1 MSQKQRREQKGHI
14 FRRGKSWFVR
24 FCDDLMQSDGT
35 VKRKLVCKKL
45 EVCYSDEF
53 RTVKSVRPFAAKF
66 LVPINQGLVTLQST
80 MRIGDFIEKEHLL
93 KIEEHRRASTLKGY
107 RDVWRLHLKG
117 RIGTKTLR
125 EFRTV
130 DGERLL
136 ADIAR
141 QDLDLRTKKPLS
153 KNSLARIKSFL
164 SGVFKQAKRLGILDG
179 VNPMMDVS
187 TPEGT
192 QRRDTFAYSLAD
204 VKAIRDAIPEP
215 ARTVVLVA
223 ALSGLRK
230 GEIAGLRWEDYTG
243 RELSVR
249 RSVWNGT
256 VNEPKTKASGAA
268 VPVMRQLADALDAH
282 KLRVGILAQPGLPI
296 FQGGTGQPMN
306 LDNLARRV
314 IQPAIEKCGLC
325 KLPKDEHK
333 TDGHLFEQNK
343 ALPKWHGWHAFR
355 RGLATNL
362 HALGTADKEI
372 QAILRHS
379 NISVTQSCY
388 IKALTESQVSAM
400 KLVGEEFENGGTCTN
415 LATDSKETVN

>member
-1 MSQKQRREQKGHI
+1 MKAQRRDQKGHLY
-14 FRRGKSWFVR
+14 RRGDSWFVR
-24 FCDDLMQSDGT
+24 YYDDILQADGT
-35 VKRKLVCKKL
+35 VKRTQVSKKL
-45 EVCYSDEF
+45 EVTFGDQY
-53 RTVKSVRPFAAKF
+53 RTKKSVRPFVAEILAP
-66 LVPINQGLVTLQST
+66 LNRGVVTVQST
-80 MRIGDFIEKEHLL
+80 MRIADFIEKEHLP
-93 KIEEHRRASTLKGY
+93 KIEERRRASTLKGY
-107 RDVWRLHLKG
+107 KDVWRLHLKG
-117 RIGTKTLR
+117 RIGNMTLR

-130 DGERLL
+130 DGERIL

-141 QDLDLRTKKPLS
+141 LDLDPRTKSTLS

-179 VNPMMDVS
+179 VNPVMDVS

-192 QRRDTFAYSLAD
+192 RGHDTFAYSLSE

-215 ARTVVLVA
+215 ARTVVLFA

-243 RELSVR
+243 KELTVR
-249 RSVWNGT
+249 RSIWNGIP
-256 VNEPKTKASGAA
+256 NEPKTKASGAA
-268 VPVMRQLADALDAH
+268 VPVMRQLADALEAH
-282 KLRVGILAQPGLPI
+282 RERMGKLAQPNLPI

-314 IQPAIEKCGLC
+314 IQPAIEKCGIC
-325 KLPKDEHK
+325 KVSEAEHK
-333 TDGHLFEQNK
+333 PEGHMFEQDKN
-343 ALPKWHGWHAFR
+343 LPVWRGWHAFR

-362 HALGTADKEI
+362 HALGVPDREI
-372 QAILRHS
+372 QALLRHS

-400 KLVGEEFENGGTCTN
+400 DLVGEEFESSGTIQ
-415 LATDSKETVN
+415 

>member
-1 MSQKQRREQKGHI
+1 MSREQRRKQEGHI
-14 FRRGKSWFVR
+14 YRRGGSWFVR
-24 FCDDLMQSDGT
+24 YYDDILQADGT
-35 VKRKLVCKKL
+35 VKRTQVSKKL
-45 EVCYSDEF
+45 EVTFGDEY
-53 RTVKSVRPFAAKF
+53 RTKKSVRPFAAEI
-66 LVPINQGLVTLQST
+66 LAPLNRGVVTVAST
-80 MRIGDFIEKEHLL
+80 MRIADFIEKEHLP
-93 KIEEHRRASTLKGY
+93 KIEQRRRASTLKGY
-107 RDVWRLHLKG
+107 KDVWRLHLKG
-117 RIGTKTLR
+117 RIGNMTLR

-130 DGERLL
+130 DGERIL

-141 QDLDLRTKKPLS
+141 LDLEPRTKSPLS

-192 QRRDTFAYSLAD
+192 HGHETFAYSLAE
-204 VKAIRDAIPEP
+204 VKAIRSAIPEP
-215 ARTVVLVA
+215 AQTVVLTA

-230 GEIAGLRWEDYTG
+230 GEIAGLQWPDYTG
-243 RELSVR
+243 KELFVR

-268 VPVMRQLADALDAH
+268 VPVMRLLADALDAH
-282 KLRVGILAQPGLPI
+282 RERMGKLAVGFI
-296 FQGGTGQPMN
+296 FQGGTKQPMN

-314 IQPAIEKCGLC
+314 IQPAIEKCGIC
-325 KLPKDEHK
+325 KVSKAEHK
-333 TDGHLFEQNK
+333 TDGHLFEQDKN
-343 ALPKWHGWHAFR
+343 LPVWRGWHAFR

-362 HALGTADKEI
+362 HALGVADKEI

-400 KLVGEEFENGGTCTN
+400 DLVGDEFENSSIN
-415 LATDSKETVN
+415 